1 MNAVRFG
8 NSSLLAAL
16 GFAAVVLMSVGAP
29 SAQQHGYTDA
39 QIAEGRA
46 LYQANCGRCHNNDG
60 AGVVG
65 VELFKQ
71 FRRATTDDDIAK
83 LIQTGIP
90 GTSMPSHRFS
100 TPQALSVVAFLR
112 SMVGATPGAA
122 AIVTGRRSSGLAGDA
137 TRGKAIFTGK
147 GGCATCH
154 RAERA
159 GGTTGPDLSEAGV
172 IRDFGFGPIPP
183 DPALFEQSILEPNV
197 DITPAYRVF
206 QVTPKNGALIRGTLL
221 NQDTFSVQMHDEAKN
236 LRSFLRSDLKD
247 SGFLPSPM
255 PSYQGR
261 LTPQEVA
268 DVVSY
273 LLTLKG
279 K

>member
-1 MNAVRFG
+1 MRSRKTLALSAGGFLTAV
-8 NSSLLAAL
+8 LLSAGSPL
-16 GFAAVVLMSVGAP
+16 
-29 SAQQHGYTDA
+29 AQQHGYTDA

-46 LYQANCGRCHNNDG
+46 LYQTNCGRCHNNDG

-65 VELFKQ
+65 VELFKL

-147 GGCATCH
+147 GGCTACH

-172 IRDFGFGPIPP
+172 IRDFGFGLIPP
-183 DPALFEQSILEPNV
+183 DPALLEQSIFEPNA
-197 DITPAYRVF
+197 DITPAFRVF
-206 QVTPKNGALIRGTLL
+206 QVTPKTGTQVRGTLL

-236 LRSFLRSDLKD
+236 LRSFQKSSLKD
-247 SGFLPSPM
+247 FGFLPSSM

-279 K
+279 